1 VQASSAF
8 GILLILA
15 GPADL
20 AFGTYALL
28 RGGKHQQG
36 KIGPIPERGVH
47 LIAGA
52 RMFLVG
58 ALCLAGGIYLLAS
71 LRQAP
76 LVSTHPVGRLSAF
89 QCVCGP

>member
-1 VQASSAF
+1 VSASLAF
-8 GILLILA
+8 GILLVLTGLA
-15 GPADL
+15 GL

-28 RGGKHQQG
+28 RGGRGQQG

-58 ALCLAGGIYLLAS
+58 ILCLGAGIYLL
-71 LRQAP
+71 
-76 LVSTHPVGRLSAF
+76 VS
-89 QCVCGP
+89 

>member
-8 GILLILA
+8 RILLILS
-15 GPADL
+15 GLPGL
-20 AFGTYALL
+20 SFGTYALL
-28 RGGKHQQG
+28 RGGRGQQG

-71 LRQAP
+71 
-76 LVSTHPVGRLSAF
+76 
-89 QCVCGP
+89 

>member
-1 VQASSAF
+1 MQASNAF

-15 GPADL
+15 GL
-20 AFGTYALL
+20 AGLSFGTYALL
-28 RGGKHQQG
+28 RGGRGQQG

-58 ALCLAGGIYLLAS
+58 ALCLAGGIYMLL
-71 LRQAP
+71 R
-76 LVSTHPVGRLSAF
+76 
-89 QCVCGP
+89 